1 MDGQLKR
8 TSGTKWFSICLR
20 STAAIGLCVAF
31 LTAQSGGI
39 ITKDQKAKDAVDAAL
54 KALGGSDK
62 IDGIKS
68 LIIKGTGTL
77 DITGRTAMAEAGTS
91 TEYEFEIRMLLPDSF
106 IQIVR
111 YPESFVRISRYERT
125 EYEGISQEKLL
136 TPQRIIVPPGMNIPV
151 PTQPPPAMERVLSL
165 MTTAN
170 WSRFLIGMFVKAGSA
185 PTTFSSRSTPGVFN
199 MEGIAS
205 GEIEFDLK
213 TGYPSF
219 IKYSNIGIAGGENNE
234 MRFGDRFSVNGIMF
248 PRVIVETTGTS
259 KKERRIAEVQIN
271 PKLSLKDFEVP
282 QK

>member
-1 MDGQLKR
+1 MDEQLN
-8 TSGTKWFSICLR
+8 G
-20 STAAIGLCVAF
+20 
-31 LTAQSGGI
+31 
-39 ITKDQKAKDAVDAAL
+39 
-54 KALGGSDK
+54 
-62 IDGIKS
+62 
-68 LIIKGTGTL
+68 
-77 DITGRTAMAEAGTS
+77 
-91 TEYEFEIRMLLPDSF
+91 
-106 IQIVR
+106 
-111 YPESFVRISRYERT
+111 
-125 EYEGISQEKLL
+125 LL
-136 TPQRIIVPPGMNIPV
+136 T
-151 PTQPPPAMERVLSL
+151 
-165 MTTAN
+165 TTAN

-213 TGYPSF
+213 TGYPSV
-219 IKYSNIGIAGGENNE
+219 IKYSNIGIMDGGNNE